1 VIQSSQRHK
10 EHRLE
15 IIYTPRIQLDTGNL
29 RLRSTFRGVLIF
41 TDKEHYIESTHQ
53 VYSSLAWIK
62 AIQMKIGKISNLR
75 SSRRIKEALDEKE
88 GARKKEGEGKNS

>member
-1 VIQSSQRHK
+1 
-10 EHRLE
+10 
-15 IIYTPRIQLDTGNL
+15 
-29 RLRSTFRGVLIF
+29 
-41 TDKEHYIESTHQ
+41 
-53 VYSSLAWIK
+53 VYGSLAWIK